1 MRLGTVTLQGTA
13 RGTARVVAAIDDQ
26 TLLDLLAAAELTG
39 QDGTGFTD
47 MLALIEQ
54 GETGM
59 ELAKSLLAQA
69 PEAAQIATADV
80 TFLPPIIPVQ
90 YRDCLVFE
98 AHLKNSFAAAEK
110 MTGRPFE
117 IPKVWY
123 KQPIYYKG
131 NRLSFVGHGADVIWP
146 NYADFLDI
154 ELELAIVIG
163 KKGKDIKAENA
174 PDHIFGYTILNDISA
189 RDAQMAEMAGQLGP
203 AKGKDFDTGNILG
216 PFILT
221 ADEVP
226 HPVALAM
233 EARVNGD
240 RWGGG
245 NSRDMQHDFGAI
257 LAHISASETLY
268 PGEVIGSGTVG
279 TGCGLEIG
287 KRLTPGDQFD
297 LTIEGIGTLTNRIM
311 KEA

>member
-1 MRLGTVTLQGTA
+1 MRLGTVLYNGK
-13 RGTARVVAAIDDQ
+13 ARVVAALGDD
-26 TLLDLLAAAELTG
+26 TLLDLRRAADSAD
-39 QDGTGFTD
+39 QDVFTD
-47 MLALIEQ
+47 MLSLIEQ
-54 GETGM
+54 GQKGLD
-59 ELAKSLLAQA
+59 LAATLLANASQD
-69 PEAAQIATADV
+69 AQISMADV
-80 TFLPPIIPVQ
+80 SFLPPIVPVQ

-98 AHLKNSFAAAEK
+98 EHLKNSFAAAEK
-110 MTGRPFE
+110 MTGRAFE

-131 NRLSFVGHGADVIWP
+131 NRLSFIGHGADVIWP
-146 NYADFLDI
+146 GYAEFLDI

-163 KKGKDIKAENA
+163 KKGKDITADTA
-174 PDHIFGYTILNDISA
+174 TDYIFGYTILNDVSA
-189 RDAQMAEMAGQLGP
+189 RDAQMAEMSGQLGP

-226 HPVALAM
+226 HPAALNM
-233 EARVNGD
+233 EAKVNGI

-245 NSRDMQHDFGAI
+245 NSGDMHHDFGAI

-279 TGCGLEIG
+279 TGCGLETG
-287 KRLTPGDQFD
+287 KRLQPGDHFE
-297 LTIEGIGTLTNRIM
+297 LEIEGIGVLANQIV